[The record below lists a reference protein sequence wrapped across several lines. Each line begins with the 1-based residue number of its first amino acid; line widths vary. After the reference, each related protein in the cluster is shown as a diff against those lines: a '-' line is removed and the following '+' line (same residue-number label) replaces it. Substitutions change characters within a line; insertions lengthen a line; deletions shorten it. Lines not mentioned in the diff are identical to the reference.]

1 MAHIA
6 HITFSEN
13 DNEKSNP
20 IIETVDEHCKKVADL
35 AAVYGKEIGL
45 ENTCYIAGL
54 LHDSGKRCDDFDGYI
69 RKENKIRRGE
79 IDHSYAGAKYI
90 IDFVMQIGDKK
101 LVTVAKLIARII
113 MAHHGLCDWYTE
125 DGTDYFEERRSK
137 DDRYDEIKEDIKRFL
152 PDDKL
157 SELLE
162 KAAEEYA
169 AVYDR
174 IKTMSDGDG
183 VMCSFYC
190 GMLERFCESCLVD
203 ADRTATAEFMNG
215 IHISEQTDESL
226 KATWSDMKVRID
238 SKLELFSKKSDR
250 INLLRRDISDRC
262 AAFANHKSHTIRLV
276 VPTGGGKTLSSLRY
290 AIEYCLNYDMNK
302 IYYISPFKSILEQN
316 GDVFGEIAGDD
327 NYLEHHS
334 DIYCQLSDNKDELAV
349 YELHCQHWDKPVI
362 ATTMVQFFNTL
373 FSSRSEALRRM
384 HRLCRS
390 VIILDEVQSVP
401 VNCVYLFNL
410 AVNFLAYIMDCT
422 IVLCSATQPTF
433 ADCKYPLIVDSED
446 SMTGDYTKDFENF
459 KRTEIV
465 PVLRN
470 GGYGYDEAAAICME
484 KYNENG
490 NLLVIVN
497 TKSAAAELFKRISEL
512 NDSSDNPATVL
523 HLSTNM
529 CAAHRHSS
537 IDNIRKLLKEN
548 KRVICVT
555 TQLIEAGVDI
565 SFRCVIRSL
574 AGLDNAAQA
583 AGRCNRNG
591 DDECKN
597 VYIIELKDEN
607 VSRLGEMSEAQTQSR
622 NTILCKRFDDFLS
635 SEAISYYFEHFYRE
649 CTNKDSKDLLAYCVE
664 DKIHPDDS
672 LLDFLSLNRVRRSS
686 EKFARDKQAF
696 ATAGRLFRIIDDCS
710 VSIIVPYNDEAKDI
724 ITRLNGI
731 ISFDEALDL
740 QRKAQKYTVGVFNH
754 IFNALA
760 KNNAI
765 IEIKP
770 YKNKSGENNNEV
782 VYVLKDEYY
791 DKNTGITLDGAE
803 QEALFC

>member
-6 HITFSEN
+6 HITFNEN

-20 IIETVDEHCKKVADL
+20 IIETVDEHCTKVAEL

-45 ENTCYIAGL
+45 ATICFIAGL
-54 LHDSGKRCDDFDGYI
+54 LHDSGKRCNDFDGYI

-90 IDFVMQIGDKK
+90 IDFILQIGDKK
-101 LVTVAKLIARII
+101 LKTVAKLIARII

-125 DGTDYFEERRSK
+125 DGTDYFEERRNK
-137 DDRYDEIKEDIKRFL
+137 DDRYDEIKEDTKRFI

-157 SELLE
+157 RKLLE

-169 AVYDR
+169 AVYGE
-174 IKTMSDGDG
+174 IKTMSNGNC
-183 VMCSFYC
+183 VMGSFYC
-190 GMLERFCESCLVD
+190 GMLERLCESCLVD
-203 ADRTATAEFMNG
+203 ADRTATAEFMDG

-226 KATWSDMKVRID
+226 KAMWSDMKDRLD
-238 SKLELFSKKSDR
+238 AKLELFSKKKDR

-290 AIEYCLNYDMNK
+290 AIEYCLNYDMDK

-316 GDVFGEIAGDD
+316 GDVLGEIAGDE

-334 DIYCQLSDNKDELAV
+334 DIYCQLSDNKDELAE

-373 FSSRSEALRRM
+373 FSSRIEVLRRM

-410 AVNFLAYIMDCT
+410 AVNFLANVMECT
-422 IVLCSATQPTF
+422 VVLCSATQPTF
-433 ADCKYPLIVDSED
+433 SDCKYPLIVDSEG
-446 SMTGDYTKDFENF
+446 SMTGDYTKDFEDF
-459 KRTEIV
+459 KRTDIV
-465 PVLRN
+465 PILRN

-497 TKSAAAELFKRISEL
+497 TKSAAAELYKRIYEL
-512 NDSSDNPATVL
+512 NGSSDNPATVL

-529 CAAHRHSS
+529 CAAHRHFS
-537 IDNIRKLLKEN
+537 IDNIRNLLNEN

-622 NTILCKRFDDFLS
+622 NTIQYGDFGDLLS
-635 SEAISYYFEHFYRE
+635 SEAISYYFERFYKE
-649 CTNKDSKDLLAYCVE
+649 CTNKNSKDLLAYCVE

-672 LLDFLSLNRVRRSS
+672 LLDFLSLNKKRRSS
-686 EKFARDKQAF
+686 DHFARDKQAF
-696 ATAGRLFRIIDDCS
+696 ATAGRLFRIIDDNS
-710 VSIIVPYNDEAKDI
+710 VSVIVPYNEEADSI
-724 ITRLNGI
+724 ITALNGN
-731 ISFDEALDL
+731 ISCFEAFEL
-740 QRKAQKYTVGVFNH
+740 QRKVQKYTVGVFDYQ
-754 IFNALA
+754 FKTL
-760 KNNAI
+760 KEKDAI
-765 IEIKP
+765 ITIKP
-770 YKNKSGENNNEV
+770 NDDENNV
-782 VYVLKDEYY
+782 VYALKKEFYNDSV
-791 DKNTGITLDGAE
+791 GLLFDGAE